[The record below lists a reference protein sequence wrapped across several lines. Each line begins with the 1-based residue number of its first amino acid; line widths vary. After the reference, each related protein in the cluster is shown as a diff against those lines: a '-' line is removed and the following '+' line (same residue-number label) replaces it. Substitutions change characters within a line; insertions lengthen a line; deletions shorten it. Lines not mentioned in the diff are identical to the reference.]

1 MARVPKNMQDPPA
14 FARRGDVKVTRSA
27 TLADGTEI
35 KLYIATKTIE
45 ANPISRV
52 NIIGRGNGYPKA
64 GERFMV
70 YFRFESE
77 EYALH
82 AFDQLVERKATLL
95 SYKNMLDVPC
105 YAVCL

>member
-1 MARVPKNMQDPPA
+1 MQKKNMQDPYEFP
-14 FARRGDVKVTRSA
+14 RRGDVQPTRRA
-27 TLADGTEI
+27 ILADGTEI
-35 KLYIATKTIE
+35 KLYIATKTIA

-77 EYALH
+77 EYAVY
-82 AFDQLVERKATLL
+82 AFEQLAERRATLL
-95 SYKNMLDVPC
+95 TYKDMMDMPQ
-105 YAVCL
+105 YAVCLEV